1 MLGVRQK
8 DVRVGTME
16 NGVLG
21 VHATIGGKSGQIILN
36 SKYFDLPKAKIET
49 MQKQGMKDGWHT
61 KTKKPVQHTVIHELA
76 HATWNNHLDSANA
89 KAATPAVKNSTMPG
103 HVIARRRAMVSMPR
117 QTSMSSGLKP
127 QLRQYVETRTDIHV
141 L

>member
-8 DVRVGTME
+8 DVRVGEME

-49 MQKQGMKDGWHT
+49 IQRQGMKDGWHT

-89 KAATPAVKNSTMPG
+89 KAATPAVKKLYN
-103 HVIARRRAMVSMPR
+103 AW
-117 QTSMSSGLKP
+117 
-127 QLRQYVETRTDIHV
+127 TRDRKKKGYG
-141 L
+141 

>member
-1 MLGVRQK
+1 MGRNSGGVTSGGTPKGRGDVNYKGKITGLRDLVTVKDKAVYKELKEGISRYHTMLGVRQK

-49 MQKQGMKDGWHT
+49 MQRQGMKDGWHT

-76 HATWNNHLDSANA
+76 HATISI
-89 KAATPAVKNSTMPG
+89 P
-103 HVIARRRAMVSMPR
+103 
-117 QTSMSSGLKP
+117 
-127 QLRQYVETRTDIHV
+127 
-141 L
+141 